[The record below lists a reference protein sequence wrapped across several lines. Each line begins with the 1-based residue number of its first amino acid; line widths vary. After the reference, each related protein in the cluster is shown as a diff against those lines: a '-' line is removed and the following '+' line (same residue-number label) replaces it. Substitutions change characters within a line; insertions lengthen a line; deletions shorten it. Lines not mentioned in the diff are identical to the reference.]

1 MRVAF
6 YAPMKPP
13 SHPVPSGDRR
23 MARALIGAF
32 AAGGHVVEVASAFRS
47 HDGSG
52 DERRQRRF
60 ARLGER
66 LAARLIRR
74 YRARDA
80 DHRPRAWF
88 TYHLYHKA
96 PDWLGPAVAD
106 ALGIAYVVAEASH
119 APKQRSGAWAFGHEA
134 AARAIRRADA
144 IISLNAADDACI
156 AQLLGGRKRLV
167 AMRPFVDPAPFAAAR
182 ANRDANRRQL
192 ADAHRLE
199 ADVPWLLAVAMMRD
213 GDKLASYRALADGL
227 SRMEERPWRLL
238 VVGDGA
244 ARAPVE
250 AAFADVGERVRWLGA
265 LETEALARV
274 YTACD
279 LFVWP
284 AVNEAYGMAIVEA
297 QAGGL
302 AVVAGDE
309 GGVRGV
315 VDDGETGIVVPAGD
329 AGAFAAAAAALLDD
343 GAGRARMG
351 AAALRLGGE
360 RHGLAGAART
370 LDETLQGLVP

>member
-23 MARALIGAF
+23 MARALITAF
-32 AAGGHVVEVASAFRS
+32 ATGGHVVEVASAFRS
-47 HDGSG
+47 HDRSG

-80 DHRPRAWF
+80 HRRPDAWF

-106 ALGIAYVVAEASH
+106 ALEIPYVLAEASH
-119 APKQRSGAWAFGHEA
+119 APKQRNGAWAFGHEA

-156 AQLLGGRKRLV
+156 AEVLGGRERLIS
-167 AMRPFVDPAPFAAAR
+167 MRPFVDPAPFKAAH
-182 ANRDANRRQL
+182 ANRDANRRRL
-192 ADAHRLE
+192 VDAHGLD
-199 ADVPWLLAVAMMRD
+199 ADVPWLLAVAMMRE
-213 GDKLASYRALADGL
+213 GDKLASYRALAEGL
-227 SRMEERPWRLL
+227 SRMGERSWQLL

-250 AAFADVGERVRWLGA
+250 SAFVGVAERVRWLGA
-265 LETEALARV
+265 LETEALAGA
-274 YTACD
+274 YSACD
-279 LFVWP
+279 LYVWP

-315 VDDGETGIVVPAGD
+315 VDDGETGLLVPGRD
-329 AGAFAAAAAALLDD
+329 AGAFAAVVAALLDD
-343 GAGRARMG
+343 ETARKRMG
-351 AAALRLGGE
+351 VAALRLAAD
-360 RHGLAGAART
+360 RHGLARASRT
-370 LDETLQGLVP
+370 LDETLQRVVP

>member
-1 MRVAF
+1 MRIAF

-23 MARALIGAF
+23 MAQALIAAF
-32 AAGGHVVEVASAFRS
+32 GAGGHVVEVASAFRS
-47 HDGSG
+47 HDRSG

-60 ARLGER
+60 ARLGEG

-74 YRARDA
+74 YRARVA
-80 DHRPRAWF
+80 HHRPRAWF

-106 ALGIAYVVAEASH
+106 ALGIPYVVAEASH
-119 APKQRSGAWAFGHEA
+119 APKQRDGAWAFGHEA
-134 AARAIRRADA
+134 AERAIRRADA

-156 AQLLGGRKRLV
+156 AEVLGGRERLV
-167 AMRPFVDPAPFAAAR
+167 SMRPFVDPAPFVAAV
-182 ANRDANRRQL
+182 ANRDANRRRL
-192 ADAHRLE
+192 ADAHGLE
-199 ADVPWLLAVAMMRD
+199 ADVPWLLAVAMMRA
-213 GDKLASYRALADGL
+213 GDKLASYGALADGL
-227 SRMEERPWRLL
+227 SRMKERSWRLL
-238 VVGDGA
+238 VVGDGD

-250 AAFADVGERVRWLGA
+250 GAFVGVAERVRWLGA
-265 LETEALARV
+265 LETEALAEV
-274 YTACD
+274 YSACD
-279 LFVWP
+279 LYVWP

-297 QAGGL
+297 QASGL

-315 VDDGETGIVVPAGD
+315 VEDGESGILVPARD
-329 AGAFAAAAAALLDD
+329 ACAVAAAVAALLDD
-343 GAGRARMG
+343 GTERRRMG
-351 AAALRLGGE
+351 ARALRLADE

-370 LDETLQGLVP
+370 LDETLQRLVS